1 MSASKRRRKAIK
13 RREWTAAYIGR
24 LVDQGRM
31 ADDAAIAYFTRWLTK

>member
-13 RREWTAAYIGR
+13 RREWTAHYIGG

-31 ADDAAIAYFTRWLTK
+31 TEDAAIAYFTRWLSK